1 MWWLRGGHGGGVRR
15 TAENRPN
22 ALQGIGFDQSDVI
35 NGSAWH
41 QGGDSERLPH
51 LPGDASRD
59 FRGVRV
65 AFDDVLHGHDVFA
78 KVAGAERV
86 RRIRT
91 EGDVVVRA

>member
-1 MWWLRGGHGGGVRR
+1 
-15 TAENRPN
+15 
-22 ALQGIGFDQSDVI
+22 
-35 NGSAWH
+35 
-41 QGGDSERLPH
+41 
-51 LPGDASRD
+51 
-59 FRGVRV
+59 V